1 MKLIKLTIIG
11 FGPFYEPNV
20 INFAH
25 DADKHITIIHGEN
38 GSGKTTVLNAVLWC
52 LTGEVSPSMRND
64 LESSGKKLTTQ
75 SLAFK
80 DIDGCMSAIDDRMEV
95 SVEFQFKNS
104 VYVAKREGG
113 ASGNL
118 EGQFYL
124 AVKNA
129 NILDPFTDPTSVM
142 RRIFPYG
149 VARYFMFDGEGF
161 AKSATSGEGSFLSS
175 VKNLLGF
182 GFAEDSLQRLA
193 RIRKHLNAELNQIQ
207 AKEIKDKEQRE
218 RYKRACEEVAQLEE
232 LLERERFNYQTAEN
246 ELINI
251 SEEIGQ
257 LKADEVKETN
267 TDLERELKREKSLND
282 HLELLEIKRLELV
295 RDFYRPAFGAEL
307 FVKGLDL
314 IEKNRTARVIPAPY
328 NERFIDDL
336 IKDQECIC
344 GRDLGPE
351 HIEKLKQLLMKAS
364 TDVLEDRLAKA
375 QGAPGQDSRQIESFQ
390 VHLGDINEDKRKTE
404 ISLVSCRE
412 RIQELEEKLRRFGD
426 REDKLEELLDQREVF
441 RGLATK
447 AKNIVDK
454 AVGDLEIAKAAK
466 LRAEPKGGT
475 TISVEET
482 KLARRIKKIDRLI
495 VEGESHL
502 AAQIDLAHR
511 FMQETVSEQISKTTI
526 QHRVRVDD
534 EFRPRFIT
542 SDASSIKA
550 SEGQKKALEFAF
562 LCSLVKL
569 IQSWVD
575 KKDNVL
581 VPGTIAPLV
590 IDAPFSEVDE
600 DNQKIIAQILLDASE
615 QLVVLLF
622 NDHWLN
628 LEPLVSGR
636 LGKEYMLIQ
645 HLVGAPNGRSEKL
658 MQFGGSSYAS
668 VHYDSEYAHSSLREL
683 SHG

>member
-1 MKLIKLTIIG
+1 MKLLKLTIAG
-11 FGPFYEPNV
+11 FGPFYESNV
-20 INFAH
+20 IDFAH
-25 DADKHITIIHGEN
+25 DLKKHITIIHGEN
-38 GSGKTTVLNAVLWC
+38 GSGKTTVLNAILWC

-64 LESSGKKLTTQ
+64 LESSGKKLTAQ
-75 SLAFK
+75 NLAFK
-80 DIDGCMSAIDDRMEV
+80 DIDGCMNKLEERMEV
-95 SVEFQFKNS
+95 TVEFLFKKS

-113 ASGNL
+113 GAGNL

-124 AVKNA
+124 AIKNS
-129 NILDPFTDPTSVM
+129 NIQDPFTDPTGVM

-193 RIRKHLNAELNQIQ
+193 RIRKHLNTELNQIQ

-246 ELINI
+246 ELLNI
-251 SEEIGQ
+251 AEEIGQ

-267 TDLERELKREKSLND
+267 SDLQREQKREENFGK
-282 HLELLEIKRLELV
+282 HLEHLETKRLELI
-295 RDFYRPAFGAEL
+295 RDFYRPAFGADL
-307 FVKGLDL
+307 FKQGLGL

-375 QGAPGQDSRQIESFQ
+375 QGAPGQDSRQIDSFMT
-390 VHLGDINEDKRKTE
+390 HLGDINEDKRKTE
-404 ISLVSCRE
+404 VSLVSCRE
-412 RIQELEEKLRRFGD
+412 RIQDLDEKLRRFGD
-426 REDKLEELLDQREVF
+426 REEKLEELLDQRVVF
-441 RGLATK
+441 RGLANK
-447 AKNIVDK
+447 AKEIVDK

-466 LRAEPKGGT
+466 NRAEPKGLT
-475 TISVEET
+475 KISLEET
-482 KLARRIKKIDRLI
+482 NLARRIKKIDRLI
-495 VEGESHL
+495 AEGQSHL
-502 AAQIDLAHR
+502 ADQINLAHQ
-511 FMQETVSEQISKTTI
+511 FIQETVSEQISKTTI
-526 QHRVRVDD
+526 QHKVRVDD

-569 IQSWVD
+569 IKSWVSKD
-575 KKDNVL
+575 DNVL

-628 LEPLVSGR
+628 LEPLVSDR

-645 HLVGAPNGRSEKL
+645 HLVGASKGRSEKL
-658 MQFGGSSYAS
+658 MRFGGSDYAS
-668 VHYDSEYAHSSLREL
+668 VHYDSEYAHSSLQEL